1 MISFQGKK
9 TGVYF
14 IAARDCR
21 SLLEDSAMGRGFGF
35 VTVLFVLVVG
45 AWFYLRQVQTVAGAG
60 TNNPTA
66 AVDLTG
72 VRNDLLAM
80 AQAERSHAAMKGG
93 YASLDD
99 LRSQG
104 DLTMPRVSRGPY
116 NYSSEVS
123 DTSFRFL
130 ATYSGPENSEMP
142 RALSIDQSMQIRQ
155 E

>member
-1 MISFQGKK
+1 
-9 TGVYF
+9 
-14 IAARDCR
+14 
-21 SLLEDSAMGRGFGF
+21 MGRAFGF
-35 VTVLFVLVVG
+35 VTLLFVLVVG
-45 AWFYLRQVQTVAGAG
+45 MWFYMRQGQAVASAG

-66 AVDLTG
+66 VIDLTG

-80 AQAERSHAAMKGG
+80 AQAERSHAALKGG

-104 DLTMPRVSRGPY
+104 DLTMSRSSRGPY

-130 ATYSGPENSEMP
+130 ATYSGPENSGMP
-142 RALSIDQSMQIRQ
+142 RSLSIDQSMEISQ

>member
-1 MISFQGKK
+1 
-9 TGVYF
+9 
-14 IAARDCR
+14 
-21 SLLEDSAMGRGFGF
+21 MGRGFGF
-35 VTVLFVLVVG
+35 VTLLFVLVVG
-45 AWFYLRQVQTVAGAG
+45 MWFYMRQGQAAASAG

-66 AVDLTG
+66 AIDLTG

-99 LRSQG
+99 LRTQG
-104 DLTMPRVSRGPY
+104 DLTMSRSSRGPY

-130 ATYSGPENSEMP
+130 ATYSGPENSGMP
-142 RALSIDQSMQIRQ
+142 RSLSIDQSMEINQ

>member
-1 MISFQGKK
+1 
-9 TGVYF
+9 
-14 IAARDCR
+14 
-21 SLLEDSAMGRGFGF
+21 MGRGFGF
-35 VTVLFVLVVG
+35 VTLLFVLVVG
-45 AWFYLRQVQTVAGAG
+45 MWFYMRQGQAAASAG

-66 AVDLTG
+66 AIDLTG

-104 DLTMPRVSRGPY
+104 DLTMSRSSRGPY

-130 ATYSGPENSEMP
+130 ATYSGPENSGMP
-142 RALSIDQSMQIRQ
+142 RSLSIDQSMEISQ

>member
-1 MISFQGKK
+1 
-9 TGVYF
+9 
-14 IAARDCR
+14 
-21 SLLEDSAMGRGFGF
+21 MGRGFGF
-35 VTVLFVLVVG
+35 VTLLFVLVVG
-45 AWFYLRQVQTVAGAG
+45 MWFYMRQGQAAASAG

-66 AVDLTG
+66 AIDLTG

-104 DLTMPRVSRGPY
+104 DLTMSRSSRGPY

-130 ATYSGPENSEMP
+130 ATYSGPESSGMP
-142 RALSIDQSMQIRQ
+142 RSLSIDQSMEISQ

>member
-1 MISFQGKK
+1 
-9 TGVYF
+9 
-14 IAARDCR
+14 
-21 SLLEDSAMGRGFGF
+21 MGRGFGF
-35 VTVLFVLVVG
+35 VTLLFVLVVG
-45 AWFYLRQVQTVAGAG
+45 MWFYMRQGQAVASAG

-66 AVDLTG
+66 AIDLTG

-104 DLTMPRVSRGPY
+104 DLTMSRSSRGPY

-123 DTSFRFL
+123 DTSFRIL
-130 ATYSGPENSEMP
+130 ATYSGPENSGMP
-142 RALSIDQSMQIRQ
+142 RSLSIDQNMQINQ

>member
-1 MISFQGKK
+1 
-9 TGVYF
+9 
-14 IAARDCR
+14 
-21 SLLEDSAMGRGFGF
+21 MGRGFGF
-35 VTVLFVLVVG
+35 VTLLFVLVVG
-45 AWFYLRQVQTVAGAG
+45 MWFYMRQGQAAASAG
-60 TNNPTA
+60 TNNPIA
-66 AVDLTG
+66 AIDLTG

-99 LRSQG
+99 LRTQG
-104 DLTMPRVSRGPY
+104 DLTMSRSSRGPY

-130 ATYSGPENSEMP
+130 ATYSGPENSGMP
-142 RALSIDQSMQIRQ
+142 RSLSIDQSMEISQ

>member
-1 MISFQGKK
+1 
-9 TGVYF
+9 
-14 IAARDCR
+14 
-21 SLLEDSAMGRGFGF
+21 MGRAFGF
-35 VTVLFVLVVG
+35 VTLLFVLVVG
-45 AWFYLRQVQTVAGAG
+45 AWFYMRQGQAAASAG
-60 TNNPTA
+60 TNNPA
-66 AVDLTG
+66 AAIDLTG

-99 LRSQG
+99 LRNQG
-104 DLTMPRVSRGPY
+104 DLTMSRSGRGPY

-130 ATYSGPENSEMP
+130 ATYSGPENSGMP
-142 RALSIDQSMQIRQ
+142 RALSIDQSMEISQ

>member
-1 MISFQGKK
+1 
-9 TGVYF
+9 
-14 IAARDCR
+14 
-21 SLLEDSAMGRGFGF
+21 MGRGFGF
-35 VTVLFVLVVG
+35 VTLLFVLVVG
-45 AWFYLRQVQTVAGAG
+45 MWFYMRQGQAVASAG

-66 AVDLTG
+66 AIDLTG

-80 AQAERSHAAMKGG
+80 AQAERSHAALKGG

-104 DLTMPRVSRGPY
+104 DLTMSRSSRGPY

-130 ATYSGPENSEMP
+130 ATYSGPENSGMP
-142 RALSIDQSMQIRQ
+142 RSLSIDQSMEINQ

>member
-1 MISFQGKK
+1 
-9 TGVYF
+9 
-14 IAARDCR
+14 
-21 SLLEDSAMGRGFGF
+21 LLSSHKFCCQKFSALQNHAGTWRIWAMGRAFGF
-35 VTVLFVLVVG
+35 VTLLFVLVV
-45 AWFYLRQVQTVAGAG
+45 ASWFYLRQTQTVAGAG

-104 DLTMPRVSRGPY
+104 DLTMSRSSRGLY
-116 NYSSEVS
+116 NYSSEIN

-130 ATYSGPENSEMP
+130 ATYSGPESSGMP
-142 RALSIDQSMQIRQ
+142 RSLSIDQNMQISQ

>member
-1 MISFQGKK
+1 
-9 TGVYF
+9 
-14 IAARDCR
+14 
-21 SLLEDSAMGRGFGF
+21 MGRGFGF

-45 AWFYLRQVQTVAGAG
+45 MWFYMRQGQVVAGAG
-60 TNNPTA
+60 TNNPAA

-104 DLTMPRVSRGPY
+104 DLTLSRTSRGPY

-123 DTSFRFL
+123 DTNFRFL
-130 ATYSGPENSEMP
+130 ATYAGPENSGMP
-142 RALSIDQSMQIRQ
+142 KALTIDQSMQISQ

>member
-1 MISFQGKK
+1 
-9 TGVYF
+9 
-14 IAARDCR
+14 
-21 SLLEDSAMGRGFGF
+21 MGRGFGF
-35 VTVLFVLVVG
+35 VTLLFVLVVG
-45 AWFYLRQVQTVAGAG
+45 MWFYMRQGQAAASAG
-60 TNNPTA
+60 TNNPA
-66 AVDLTG
+66 AAIDLTG

-104 DLTMPRVSRGPY
+104 DLTMSRSSRGPY
-116 NYSSEVS
+116 NYSSEVN

-130 ATYSGPENSEMP
+130 ATYSGPENSGMP
-142 RALSIDQSMQIRQ
+142 RSLSIDQSMQINQ

>member
-1 MISFQGKK
+1 
-9 TGVYF
+9 
-14 IAARDCR
+14 
-21 SLLEDSAMGRGFGF
+21 MGRGFGF
-35 VTVLFVLVVG
+35 VTLLFVLVVG
-45 AWFYLRQVQTVAGAG
+45 MWFYMRQGQAVASAG

-66 AVDLTG
+66 AIDLTG

-80 AQAERSHAAMKGG
+80 AQAERSHAALKGG

-104 DLTMPRVSRGPY
+104 DLTMSRSSRGPY

-130 ATYSGPENSEMP
+130 ATYSGPENSGMP
-142 RALSIDQSMQIRQ
+142 RSLSIDQSMEISQ

>member
-1 MISFQGKK
+1 
-9 TGVYF
+9 
-14 IAARDCR
+14 
-21 SLLEDSAMGRGFGF
+21 MGRGFGF
-35 VTVLFVLVVG
+35 VTLLFVLVVG
-45 AWFYLRQVQTVAGAG
+45 MWFYMRQGQAAASAG
-60 TNNPTA
+60 TNNPA
-66 AVDLTG
+66 AAIDLTG

-104 DLTMPRVSRGPY
+104 DLTMSRSSRGPY

-130 ATYSGPENSEMP
+130 ATYSGPENSGMP
-142 RALSIDQSMQIRQ
+142 RSLSIDQSMQINQ

>member
-1 MISFQGKK
+1 MILFQAINSAVKFWAMQKHAG
-9 TGVYF
+9 
-14 IAARDCR
+14 IRR
-21 SLLEDSAMGRGFGF
+21 NWAMGRAFGF
-35 VTVLFVLVVG
+35 VTLLFVLVVG
-45 AWFYLRQVQTVAGAG
+45 AWFYLRQTQTVAGAG
-60 TNNPTA
+60 TSNPTA
-66 AVDLTG
+66 LVDLTG

-104 DLTMPRVSRGPY
+104 DLTMSRSSRGPY
-116 NYSSEVS
+116 NYSSEIN

-130 ATYSGPENSEMP
+130 ATYSGPENSGMP
-142 RALSIDQSMQIRQ
+142 RSLSIDQNMQISQ

>member
-1 MISFQGKK
+1 
-9 TGVYF
+9 
-14 IAARDCR
+14 
-21 SLLEDSAMGRGFGF
+21 MGRGFGF
-35 VTVLFVLVVG
+35 VTLLFVLVVG
-45 AWFYLRQVQTVAGAG
+45 MWFYMRQGQAVASAG

-66 AVDLTG
+66 AIDLTG

-104 DLTMPRVSRGPY
+104 DLTMSRSSRGPY
-116 NYSSEVS
+116 NYSSQVS

-130 ATYSGPENSEMP
+130 ATYSGPESSGMP
-142 RALSIDQSMQIRQ
+142 RSLSIDESMQINQ